1 MTRGYIPLVRTRL
14 FKETGSEENVG
25 DDLLPSPPGR
35 RIEVLQ
41 PPVSGRKASRMRDS
55 DRSVPVF
62 CKSTPMDA
70 IGVYATIRSNPRS
83 PALAAKAYSCD
94 LEGFAARRME
104 TFLPRTSDR
113 RMLGADNDDSGSYVP
128 FPLPEPSVT
137 VTEGLSETVDLL
149 RGDAHE
155 VDMDM
160 FGTPLPSE
168 EECG

>member
-1 MTRGYIPLVRTRL
+1 
-14 FKETGSEENVG
+14 
-25 DDLLPSPPGR
+25 
-35 RIEVLQ
+35 
-41 PPVSGRKASRMRDS
+41 
-55 DRSVPVF
+55 
-62 CKSTPMDA
+62 MDA
-70 IGVYATIRSNPRS
+70 IGVYATVRSNPRS
-83 PALAAKAYSCD
+83 PALAARAYSCD
-94 LEGFAARRME
+94 LEGSAARQME

-113 RMLGADNDDSGSYVP
+113 GMPGADDDNSGSYVP

-137 VTEGLSETVDLL
+137 IMEGLSETADLL